1 MAAISADKAPLLR
14 VAMKAARRLEHQQLR
29 WTSALAQLIRAGVAS
44 VRGEKENAV
53 QLLAEATRQLESAD
67 MDLFAASTR
76 RHLGQLRGGNPGREL
91 VEQADGWM
99 RSQLILNPS
108 RMAACLAPG
117 FARTQTFNFS
127 E

>member
-1 MAAISADKAPLLR
+1 
-14 VAMKAARRLEHQQLR
+14 
-29 WTSALAQLIRAGVAS
+29 
-44 VRGEKENAV
+44 
-53 QLLAEATRQLESAD
+53 

-76 RHLGQLRGGNPGREL
+76 RHLGQLRGGDLGREL

-117 FARTQTFNFS
+117 FAGT
-127 E
+127 